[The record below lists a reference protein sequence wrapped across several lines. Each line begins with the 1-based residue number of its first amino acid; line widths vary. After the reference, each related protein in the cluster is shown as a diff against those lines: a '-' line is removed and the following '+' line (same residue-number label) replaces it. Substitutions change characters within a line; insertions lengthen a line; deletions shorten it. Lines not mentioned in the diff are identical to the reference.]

1 MDFSLI
7 DVARFSTLISRYA
20 PAMSSSASIRPI
32 CYGSTTTNDEDVG
45 DDNELL
51 LLKSALDGAY
61 ERMRLWGG
69 LLPHI
74 NVASLHRLPGSGVPP
89 PYRRFGWSI
98 SSSRRYH
105 HRRRRYNR
113 RCRHSAAGAATIDED
128 HNHHR
133 GIPHLATFVYLVL
146 DSRRILSFDN
156 TITEIFRCIDDNR
169 KLYEIGSDI
178 VARVIYSPNL
188 CSSIDSLYDIYLVI

>member
-1 MDFSLI
+1 
-7 DVARFSTLISRYA
+7 
-20 PAMSSSASIRPI
+20 MSSSASIRPI

-61 ERMRLWGG
+61 ERMRLRGG

-113 RCRHSAAGAATIDED
+113 RCRHSAAGAAAIDED
-128 HNHHR
+128 HDHHE
-133 GIPHLATFVYLVL
+133 GIPHLAIFICTGFPVRYY
-146 DSRRILSFDN
+146 LSFDD
-156 TITEIFRCIDDNR
+156 TITKMFRCRRIIGNNR
-169 KLYEIGSDI
+169 
-178 VARVIYSPNL
+178 R
-188 CSSIDSLYDIYLVI
+188 